1 MFFENNKPNIHLIHN
16 SSSLL
21 LSHPHAHGS
30 ELPWV
35 GRILQGKIMGFVAK
49 SKQAST
55 PKRHMKVLGTLTL
68 EPGIVRRR
76 FEAQNEDT
84 KLKQWAVNCSDWRHF
99 DGSKIIF
106 IRLQSSQPIDVS
118 IPQLL

>member
-1 MFFENNKPNIHLIHN
+1 MFICFWKTINLIHN
-16 SSSLL
+16 SSSPFS

-49 SKQAST
+49 SKRAST
-55 PKRHMKVLGTLTL
+55 PERHMKVLGTLAL

-76 FEAQNEDT
+76 FEAQKDDP
-84 KLKQWAVNCSDWRHF
+84 KLK
-99 DGSKIIF
+99 
-106 IRLQSSQPIDVS
+106 L
-118 IPQLL
+118 